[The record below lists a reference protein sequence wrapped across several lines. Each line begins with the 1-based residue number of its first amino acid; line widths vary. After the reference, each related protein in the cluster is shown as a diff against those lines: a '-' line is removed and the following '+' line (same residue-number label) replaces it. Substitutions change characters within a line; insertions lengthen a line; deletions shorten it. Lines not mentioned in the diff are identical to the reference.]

1 MLPVWTRDGAK
12 NGDVLIK
19 PALKLLY
26 MLFGIFLLS
35 EMQVSLTATDVRFIT
50 SCHVLSQGQQSLPPN
65 HAVVGFLSG
74 HCSSGGTSNVLFL
87 FLLCL
92 FISLHC
98 EPAARFPR
106 FLPHLGVQLP
116 AGRGCAGCKFPQPC
130 QPQTSLNQRQHW
142 PAACSPHSSTEMSVL
157 SGLEQSDS

>member
-1 MLPVWTRDGAK
+1 MLPVQTDDGAK

-19 PALKLLY
+19 SALKLLC
-26 MLFGIFLLS
+26 MLIGIFLLS

-87 FLLCL
+87 SP
-92 FISLHC
+92 SLVS
-98 EPAARFPR
+98 
-106 FLPHLGVQLP
+106 LPFFTL
-116 AGRGCAGCKFPQPC
+116 
-130 QPQTSLNQRQHW
+130 
-142 PAACSPHSSTEMSVL
+142 
-157 SGLEQSDS
+157 

>member
-1 MLPVWTRDGAK
+1 MLPVRTGDGAK

-19 PALKLLY
+19 SALKLLY

-87 FLLCL
+87 SSSLVSLPFFTLSLLQGSQG
-92 FISLHC
+92 FSLI
-98 EPAARFPR
+98 
-106 FLPHLGVQLP
+106 
-116 AGRGCAGCKFPQPC
+116 
-130 QPQTSLNQRQHW
+130 W
-142 PAACSPHSSTEMSVL
+142 ACSCQQGEAVQAASSL
-157 SGLEQSDS
+157 SHASHRPL